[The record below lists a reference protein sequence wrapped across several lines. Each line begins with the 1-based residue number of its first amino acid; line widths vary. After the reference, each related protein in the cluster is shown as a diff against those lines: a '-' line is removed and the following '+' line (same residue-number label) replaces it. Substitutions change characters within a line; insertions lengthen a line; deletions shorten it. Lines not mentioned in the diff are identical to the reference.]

1 MKNQNILQQKY
12 VQGKKYCPMFSI
24 PQIKSFL
31 LIYVMLLKAL
41 TYCCVTAKK
50 KMFVNDRPTMKT
62 Y

>member
-1 MKNQNILQQKY
+1 MKNQNILQEKY

-41 TYCCVTAKK
+41 TYLLCNC
-50 KMFVNDRPTMKT
+50 
-62 Y
+62 